1 MEKEVSSLDSLFKL
15 SFQDHDKMIKFLKL
29 HYSDM
34 ELFSIIRQLNIEKNE
49 VYSKYFTKEEFCEK
63 ITETVIERDKSEEL
77 LLLLQSKDFFR
88 PSLLIDFSHLG
99 LMEPISEKKFS
110 EYSNVIF
117 SSDDESQIF
126 KVGDW
131 IKDCKDKLVLILGKD
146 SPYEYMEELENISK
160 ILADMGYYPIL
171 IKNQPEV
178 DSLTNEEKMLAYA
191 ALSRFVIIEKSEPAG
206 QIDEAKICA
215 INRFPAIWIQKE
227 NMGDTWMQGDY
238 EVDLKN
244 IKVFKYNEINLEKRI
259 EEGIDWVESYLEDKT
274 EKLNKL
280 YPWR

>member
-1 MEKEVSSLDSLFKL
+1 MKYIQSTSPRK
-15 SFQDHDKMIKFLKL
+15 SFVK
-29 HYSDM
+29 
-34 ELFSIIRQLNIEKNE
+34 
-49 VYSKYFTKEEFCEK
+49 K

-77 LLLLQSKDFFR
+77 LLLLQSKDFYR
-88 PSLLIDFSHLG
+88 PSLLIEFSHLG
-99 LMEPISEKKFS
+99 LMEPISEKKIS

-117 SSDDESQIF
+117 STDDESKIT

-131 IKDCKDKLVLILGKD
+131 IKDCKNRLVLILGKD
-146 SPYEYMEELENISK
+146 SPYEYMDELENISK
-160 ILADMGYYPIL
+160 FVADMGYYPIL
-171 IKNQPEV
+171 IKKQPEV

-215 INRFPAIWIQKE
+215 INRSPAIWIQKE

-238 EVDLKN
+238 EVDLMN
-244 IKVFKYNEINLEKRI
+244 IKLFKYSEINLKKQL
-259 EEGIDWVESYLEDKT
+259 EEGVDWVESYLEDKT